1 MIEQNEAL
9 EVARAAGL
17 EIQRKG
23 SHWFALSPFRQERT
37 PSLCFFPDGRWYDFG
52 GGQHGDAADLY
63 AALHKVTLVE
73 ALHIVR
79 GEAWK
84 SQLHKPTAND
94 LRRAVEKWRGER
106 WREACKQ
113 KHAARAIITTHE
125 NTRPNSE
132 TFWQAVANEAVANDS
147 LNLLEKA
154 TPKQMIRWMGDIL

>member
-9 EVARAAGL
+9 EIARAAGL

-63 AALHKVTLVE
+63 AVLHKVPLAEV
-73 ALHIVR
+73 LHIIH
-79 GEAWK
+79 GDAWK
-84 SQLHKPTAND
+84 HQPRKPTAND
-94 LRRAVEKWRGER
+94 LRRAVETWRGEC

-113 KHAARAIITTHE
+113 KHTARVIIAALEDTNPE
-125 NTRPNSE
+125 SE
-132 TFWQAVANEAVANDS
+132 TFWQAVANEAVANDA
-147 LNLLEKA
+147 LDLLEKA
-154 TPKQMIRWMGDIL
+154 TPKQMIGWMGDIL